1 MKTAAS
7 LVVLALVAGCP
18 GDDGNPGTLWFAP
31 DNAETAL
38 KFQADE
44 PSPY

>member
-1 MKTAAS
+1 MRAPAA
-7 LVVLALVAGCP
+7 LVVVALVAGCP